1 MWSVF
6 ILYENGL
13 FARGL
18 EKLLRQEGVKVVGS
32 AMRVRQMIEQ
42 VRKLDPD
49 VVIAEVEH
57 EKPDAGTLLARLL
70 GEHSRAGLVRMSL
83 DNNSATIYTGQRWTA
98 NTAEALV
105 KGILNSVSGVKGAPR
120 HGSA

>member
-70 GEHSRAGLVRMSL
+70 GEHSRAALVRMSL

-105 KGILNSVSGVKGAPR
+105 KGILNSVSGVKGAHR